1 MVTRKMVL
9 AQGFAI
15 ADDGTLT
22 IPEGAD
28 LRMRVPTELVPMCP
42 VCGERPIKLV
52 SGDEFTDTYQCPNCG
67 SKSTHTKKLRPIP
80 HPGLTCPRCGS
91 IGKWR
96 IVESANGTDTVE
108 CTVCR
113 LSTKVPAEQN

>member
-1 MVTRKMVL
+1 MEEKKTVNKEDL
-9 AQGFAI
+9 AAVAGGI
-15 ADDGTLT
+15 NT
-22 IPEGAD
+22 IFYGNE
-28 LRMRVPTELVPMCP
+28 PMCP

-52 SGDEFTDTYQCPNCG
+52 SGDEFTDTYQCPHCG